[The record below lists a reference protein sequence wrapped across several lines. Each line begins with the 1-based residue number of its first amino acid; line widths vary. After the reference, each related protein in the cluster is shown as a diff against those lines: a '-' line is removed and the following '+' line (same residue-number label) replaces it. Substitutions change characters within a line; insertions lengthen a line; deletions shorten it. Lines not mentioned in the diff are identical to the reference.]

1 MTAISHPILRAL
13 LPVWLAGAG
22 ACTNTPDYIAP
33 REALEVGIA
42 DPNAPDEVISEATT
56 QIFLPVRLE
65 TMDEAMERAAVAME
79 LGVDVP
85 FVDIDD
91 LSISIEWTIKNLAD
105 EAGEARI
112 HVNGGNERFVYV
124 PDNFVVDPEEDEP
137 PPPLLGNVPI
147 EVPAG
152 AAVSGVFREDQ
163 LVEAAID
170 LELITRGAVNPFA
183 ALLQFHGDQ
192 DQLTDENGMTV
203 PRSAFGHL
211 VQYDLRF
218 LADQHMVLEYEIR
231 ARDHAR
237 ILHERLLDAPAG
249 ETTEF
254 MPEVFVP
261 PPPME
266 P

>member
-1 MTAISHPILRAL
+1 MTAISHSILRAL

-22 ACTNTPDYIAP
+22 ACVNTPDYIGP
-33 REALEVGIA
+33 REALEVGIP
-42 DPNAPDEVISEATT
+42 DPNAPGETIDEATT
-56 QIFLPVRLE
+56 QLVLPVRLE
-65 TMDEAMERAAVAME
+65 TMDEAMERAEAAMD

-105 EAGEARI
+105 QAGQARI
-112 HVNGGNERFVYV
+112 HVNGGNERFAYV
-124 PDNFVVDPEEDEP
+124 PDNFIVDPDDDTP

-147 EVPAG
+147 EVPAS
-152 AAVSGVFREDQ
+152 ASVSGVFREDQ
-163 LVEAAID
+163 LVEAAVD
-170 LELITRGAVNPFA
+170 LELITRGGLNPFA
-183 ALLQFHGDQ
+183 ALLQFHGDL
-192 DQLTDENGMTV
+192 DELSDENGMTV

-218 LADQHMVLEYEIR
+218 LANRHMVFEYEIR
-231 ARDHAR
+231 VRDHAG

-249 ETTEF
+249 ELTAF